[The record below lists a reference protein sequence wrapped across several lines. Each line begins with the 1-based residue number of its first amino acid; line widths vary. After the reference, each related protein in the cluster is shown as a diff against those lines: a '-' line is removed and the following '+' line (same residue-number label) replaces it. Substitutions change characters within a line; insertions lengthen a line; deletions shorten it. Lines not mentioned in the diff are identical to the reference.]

1 MERLIQIVKEE
12 RRNHEELFSKMAEDY
27 IAKASEV
34 LKKYVTRP
42 QNDGYRFLAVEV
54 KDINFSDGTVKVG
67 SVWSSIDSSPDK
79 DNVFNKAENYIG
91 SGEDVLESSLLP
103 EEVSP
108 FIEQLKKRGFKYVM
122 YMEDTNFDG
131 LRGLYPFFE
140 I

>member
-1 MERLIQIVKEE
+1 MERLIQIVKEA

-34 LKKYVTRP
+34 LKNYVTKP
-42 QNDGYRFLAVEV
+42 ENDGYRFLAVEV
-54 KDINFSDGTVKVG
+54 KDINFSEGTVKVG

-79 DNVFNKAENYIG
+79 DDIFDRAENYIG
-91 SGEDVLESSLLP
+91 SGDDVLESSFLP
-103 EEVSP
+103 EEVNP

-122 YMEDTNFDG
+122 YMEDESFYG
-131 LRGLYPFFE
+131 YRGLYPFFE

>member
-34 LKKYVTRP
+34 LKKYVTNP
-42 QNDGYRFLAVEV
+42 EYDGYRFLAVEV
-54 KDINFSDGTVKVG
+54 KDINFSEGTVKVG
-67 SVWSSIDSSPDK
+67 GVWSSIDSSPDN
-79 DNVFNKAENYIG
+79 DNCFVRAEKYIG
-91 SGEDVLESSLLP
+91 TGEDVLESSLLP
-103 EEVSP
+103 EAVSP

-122 YMEDTNFDG
+122 YMKDTNFDG
-131 LRGLYPFFE
+131 LHGLYPFFE